1 LGWLKA
7 RFDPVGFITTTLRA
21 KHFFQLHSAKNFE
34 TRFFMKTVRVWDLP
48 TRLFHWSLAACFVGL
63 VITGSVG
70 GNAMLWHFRFGYAVF
85 TLLLFRLVWGFV
97 GGRWS
102 RFGAFLYSPATI
114 LGFLRGQRR
123 PEHATGHNP
132 LGALSVFAM
141 LAFLA
146 AQVGSGLI
154 SDDEISFAGPLTRFV
169 SNATVSLATTYHKDI
184 GRLILFAL
192 VALHVVTV
200 LLYLWKKQDNLIK
213 PMVRGD
219 KELPDDVVAKPSRDS
234 SGSRFAGAIVLAAC
248 AAAVT
253 WIVRLGG

>member
-1 LGWLKA
+1 
-7 RFDPVGFITTTLRA
+7 
-21 KHFFQLHSAKNFE
+21 
-34 TRFFMKTVRVWDLP
+34 MKIVRVWDLP

-70 GNAMLWHFRFGYAVF
+70 GNAMVWHFRFGYTVF
-85 TLLLFRLVWGFV
+85 TLLLFRLVWGVV

-114 LGFLRGQRR
+114 LRFLRGQRR
-123 PEHATGHNP
+123 PEHTTGHNP

-146 AQVGSGLI
+146 AQVATGLI
-154 SDDEISFAGPLTRFV
+154 SDDEIAFAGPLTRFV

-200 LLYLWKKQDNLIK
+200 LLYLWKKKENLIK
-213 PMVRGD
+213 PMIRGD
-219 KELPDDVVAKPSRDS
+219 KDIHDDAIVGSSRDDPS
-234 SGSRFAGAIVLAAC
+234 SRIAAAAVLALC
-248 AAAVT
+248 AAVVT
-253 WIVRLGG
+253 WIVRLAG